1 MSPWTAAR
9 ASTEQRTLL
18 AWVRTAIALLAL
30 GLVLAKFSLFLRQ
43 LDRHLSLIATNRLSL
58 LLVVAGGVIDLLA
71 GLAFLRQRSVLMVTL
86 VTVVACAAAYAA
98 VYVVPR

>member
-71 GLAFLRQRSVLMVTL
+71 GLAFLRQRSQPDGL